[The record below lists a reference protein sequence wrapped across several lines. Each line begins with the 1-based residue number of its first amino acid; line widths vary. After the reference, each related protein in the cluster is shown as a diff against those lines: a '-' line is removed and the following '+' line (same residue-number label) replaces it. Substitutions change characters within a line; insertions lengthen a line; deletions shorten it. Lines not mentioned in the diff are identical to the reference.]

1 MGDMKP
7 LVYADAYEKRQ
18 AWRAVF
24 QRQDLKG
31 SDHTKFK
38 DLTRLDLSDA
48 EIWTL
53 AMRDIEN
60 VRNELRDSERFPK
73 MATYPR
79 SAQLGLYDMGYNL
92 GVPNLIKVFEKFTP
106 AVQWRNWKV
115 AAAES
120 HRLQPNEERNRAVQE
135 MFEKALK
142 QEPFFVHPTCKKGL
156 KTLHGR
162 GR

>member
-24 QRQDLKG
+24 QRQDPKG

-142 QEPFFVHPTCKKGL
+142 LLKKSSPL
-156 KTLHGR
+156 QL
-162 GR
+162 